1 MKSFF
6 AKMVVIAI
14 FLIGGLSALDL
25 ALSPPG
31 IQQAVLTGDAHLAIP
46 EMRGTR
52 SPTVIDHFKTWLG
65 W

>member
-14 FLIGGLSALDL
+14 FLIGGISALHFG
-25 ALSPPG
+25 LSPPG
-31 IQQAVLTGDAHLAIP
+31 IQKAVLTGEVYLAIP

-52 SPTVIDHFKTWLG
+52 SPTVMDHFKTWLG